1 MGSCGGTGQAR
12 EHGAQAVTEV
22 EDDPGLVGRRQR
34 QDLDGLDGG
43 SGLRGLAAGTAE
55 ASETI
60 LTLPAGCLGDAE
72 IGGQQGAAELV
83 AESGVAARQTP
94 RDRVARAQSL
104 PRDMECVEAVMVESP
119 RRSLHD
125 GVCRHETTSCC
136 ATKTWIIPITSEIE
150 IDRSIE
156 VWLMEV

>member
-1 MGSCGGTGQAR
+1 MGSRCGTRQAR

-22 EDDPGLVGRRQR
+22 EDDAGLVGGRQC
-34 QDLDGLDGG
+34 QDLDRLDRG
-43 SGLRGLAAGTAE
+43 SGFGGFAAGAAE
-55 ASETI
+55 ASETV
-60 LTLPAGCLGDAE
+60 LTLPAGGLGDAK

-94 RDRVARAQSL
+94 RDRIARAQSL
-104 PRDMECVEAVMVESP
+104 PRDMECIEAVMVEST

-125 GVCRHETTSCC
+125 GICRHETTSCC
-136 ATKTWIIPITSEIE
+136 AATTWIIPITSEIE
-150 IDRSIE
+150 IDRPVE